1 MQTGCSDQQCQAI
14 SENIIL
20 PYQILRSAMKPI
32 TENLNSLELQDAPH
46 AQLTHKVT
54 AQGKIYDLNKQKQSA
69 R

>member
-1 MQTGCSDQQCQAI
+1 
-14 SENIIL
+14 
-20 PYQILRSAMKPI
+20 MKTI